1 MDKETARNKAIEL
14 VAKMT
19 TEEKISQL
27 VYNSPAIERLG
38 INEYNWWNEA
48 LHGVARSGTATVFPQ
63 AIGLA
68 ATFNPDLVRECAE
81 VISTEARAKYNKNVE
96 YGDRDIYKG
105 LTFWSPNI
113 NIDRDPRWGR
123 GHETYGEDPFLT
135 ATIGCEFIKGIQ
147 GEGEFYKASACSK
160 HYCVHSGPEKL
171 RHGSNAKATKKDME
185 ETYLPAFQKTV
196 EAGVSGVM
204 GAYNRINGVP
214 ACANEY
220 LIKYK
225 LRSEWS
231 FDGYVVSDC
240 GAINDIYVNHC
251 YTETKAQAA
260 AISLKAGCDLNCGQ
274 AYASLYD
281 AYEEDLVDDEDITR
295 ACERLFTIRFLLG
308 EFEEKRPYSN
318 IGYENVDCE
327 EHKRLNLKAAE
338 QSVVLLKNEDNF
350 LPLDADSIN
359 NVGVVGPNALSLPGL
374 VGNYEGKASEYITPA
389 DGIRKIFKDSR
400 VRVAQGSKYTY
411 FKQYGCDDHENMLS
425 DGVAVASV
433 SDVTVLCLGL
443 CSDYEGEGDTG
454 DKEDIKLPEVQ
465 RKLAEAVCDVC
476 KNVIVVIM
484 CGSSLDI
491 GETVRNKAKAI
502 LYAWY
507 PGSVGG
513 LAIAEI
519 LAGKVNPCGRLPVTI
534 YNGNTQLPDFTDYS
548 MENRTYRFINEKP
561 LYPFGFGLS
570 YSKVKYLNAN
580 VDKFNEKEISFEVSL
595 KNDSDREVNEKVQVY
610 ARYTDSKCSTPN
622 YQLIAIKSVLLKANK
637 TAFIQLTADTFWLKA
652 VTEEGKRKNPD
663 GLLEFYIGSS
673 QPDERSVELGVPKL
687 IKLKIK

>member
-1 MDKETARNKAIEL
+1 MNKETARNKAKEL

-19 TEEKISQL
+19 IEERISQL

-48 LHGVARSGTATVFPQ
+48 LHGVARAGTATVFPQ

-68 ATFNPDLVRECAE
+68 ATFNPEIVRECAE
-81 VISTEARAKYNKNVE
+81 VISIEARAKYNKNVE
-96 YGDRDIYKG
+96 YGDRDIFKG

-113 NIDRDPRWGR
+113 NIVRDPRWGR

-147 GEGEFYKASACSK
+147 GDGEFYKASACSK

-171 RHGSNAKATKKDME
+171 RHSFDAKATKKDME

-204 GAYNRINGVP
+204 GAYNRVNGVP
-214 ACANEY
+214 ACSNEY
-220 LIKYK
+220 LIEEK
-225 LRSEWS
+225 LRGEWN

-240 GAINDIYVNHC
+240 GAIIDIYENHC

-260 AISLKAGCDLNCGQ
+260 AISLKAGCDLNCGE

-281 AYEEDLVDDEDITR
+281 AYEEDLVDEEVITL
-295 ACERLFTIRFLLG
+295 ACERIFTIRFLLG
-308 EFEEKRPYSN
+308 EFEKDRPFSDIGFEK
-318 IGYENVDCE
+318 VDCE
-327 EHKRLNLKAAE
+327 EHKKLNLKVAE
-338 QSVVLLKNEDNF
+338 QSIVLLKNENNF
-350 LPLDADSIN
+350 LPLDIKEIKN
-359 NVGVVGPNALSLPGL
+359 IGVVGPNALSVAGL
-374 VGNYEGKASEYITPA
+374 EGNYEGKASEYITPA
-389 DGIRKIFKDSR
+389 DGIRRIFKDCQI
-400 VRVAQGSKYTY
+400 RVAQGSKYTY
-411 FKQYGCDDHENMLS
+411 ERINGCDGHENMIS

-443 CSDYEGEGDTG
+443 CADFEGEGDTG
-454 DKEDIKLPEVQ
+454 DKENIKLPEVQ
-465 RKLAEAVCDVC
+465 RKLAEAVCEVC
-476 KNVIVVIM
+476 ENVVVVLM

-491 GETVRNKAKAI
+491 GETVRKKAKAI

-519 LAGKVNPCGRLPVTI
+519 LAGKVNPCGRLPITI

-548 MENRTYRFINEKP
+548 MENRTYRFISEKP

-570 YSKVKYLNAN
+570 FSKVEYLNAIIN
-580 VDKFNEKEISFEVSL
+580 ILQQEEILFEVSL
-595 KNDSDREVNEKVQVY
+595 KNDSNRDVNEKVQIY

-622 YQLIAIKSVLLKANK
+622 YQLVAIKSVHLTANE
-637 TAFIQLTADTFWLKA
+637 TASIQLTADTFWLKA
-652 VTEEGKRKNPD
+652 VTEEGIRKEPD
-663 GLLEFYIGSS
+663 GVIEFYIGSS
-673 QPDERSVELGVPKL
+673 QPDERSIELGVPKH
-687 IKLKIK
+687 IRIKIK

>member
-1 MDKETARNKAIEL
+1 MNKETARNKAKEL

-19 TEEKISQL
+19 IEERISQL
-27 VYNSPAIERLG
+27 VYNSPPIERLG

-48 LHGVARSGTATVFPQ
+48 LHGVARAGTATVFPQ

-68 ATFNPDLVRECAE
+68 ATFNPELVRECAE

-113 NIDRDPRWGR
+113 NIVRDPRWGR

-147 GEGEFYKASACSK
+147 GDGEFYKASACSK

-171 RHGSNAKATKKDME
+171 RHSFDAKATKKDME

-204 GAYNRINGVP
+204 GAYNRVNGVP
-214 ACANEY
+214 ACSNEY
-220 LIKYK
+220 LIEEK
-225 LRSEWS
+225 LRGEWS

-240 GAINDIYVNHC
+240 GAIIDIYENHR

-260 AISLKAGCDLNCGQ
+260 AISLKAGCDLNCGE
-274 AYASLYD
+274 AYAALYD
-281 AYEEDLVDDEDITR
+281 AYEEDLVDEEEITL
-295 ACERLFTIRFLLG
+295 ACERIFTIRFLLG
-308 EFEEKRPYSN
+308 EFEKDRPFSDICFEK
-318 IGYENVDCE
+318 VDCE
-327 EHKRLNLKAAE
+327 EHKKLNLKVAE
-338 QSVVLLKNEDNF
+338 QSIVLLKNENNF
-350 LPLDADSIN
+350 LPLDIKETKN
-359 NVGVVGPNALSLPGL
+359 IGVVGPNALSVAGL
-374 VGNYEGKASEYITPA
+374 EGNYEGKASEYITPA
-389 DGIRKIFKDSR
+389 DGIRRIFKDSQI
-400 VRVAQGSKYTY
+400 RVAQGSKYTY
-411 FKQYGCDDHENMLS
+411 ERMNGYDGHENMIS

-443 CSDYEGEGDTG
+443 CADFEGEGDTG
-454 DKEDIKLPEVQ
+454 DKENIKLPEVQ
-465 RKLAEAVCDVC
+465 RKLAEAVCEVC
-476 KNVIVVIM
+476 ENVVVVLM

-491 GETVRNKAKAI
+491 GETVRKKAKAI

-519 LAGKVNPCGRLPVTI
+519 LAGKVNPSGRLPVSI

-570 YSKVKYLNAN
+570 FSKVEYLDAKI
-580 VDKFNEKEISFEVSL
+580 DKLNQEEILFEVSL
-595 KNDSDREVNEKVQVY
+595 KNGSDREVNEKIQVY

-622 YQLIAIKSVLLKANK
+622 YQLVAIKSVHLKANK
-637 TAFIQLTADTFWLKA
+637 TASIKLTVDNFWLKA
-652 VTEEGKRKNPD
+652 VTEEGIRKEPN
-663 GLLEFYIGSS
+663 GVLKFYIGSS
-673 QPDERSVELGVPKL
+673 QPDERSIELGVPKH
-687 IKLKIK
+687 IRIKIK